1 MSLNTEL
8 KQEVIK
14 KYRKDGKDTGSAEVQ
29 VALLST
35 RIEGLNKH
43 FTEHKKDHASRRGL
57 LQMVGH
63 RRKLLKYLKR
73 IDIGRYQKLIEALG
87 LRK

>member
-63 RRKLLKYLKR
+63 RRKLLKYIKR
-73 IDIGRYQKLIEALG
+73 VDIERYQKLIEALG